1 MAEIY
6 EIVFPVFALAAIGYL
21 AVVTGLLPRESTDA
35 LAAFVF
41 NVAIP
46 VLLFRSLATAQFSDG
61 DPWAFWLTY
70 FPAVLVAW
78 AFAMVL
84 VAGIVKRGYRAS
96 IIAGVAAAFSNLL
109 LVGTPLA
116 ERAFGTAGLNIHL
129 LLVAVHLPVMLVIST
144 VLMEFAVR
152 WDGVET
158 SKLSWSSLV
167 LNLLKNLALNPIAI
181 GIVAGSAW
189 RATGVHIYAP
199 VGQVI
204 DLIGR
209 TAGPLALLALGMSF
223 VKYSIRGNW
232 QPAIFLG
239 LFSVV
244 LMPAVVLFMGTQVFH
259 LQPLWLKVAVLGA
272 ACPTGVNAYL
282 FAVHFKVAEGLSSSA
297 IVISALMSIISIPI
311 WLSILTAY

>member
-6 EIVFPVFALAAIGYL
+6 EVVFPIFALAAIGYL
-21 AVVTGLLPRESTDA
+21 SVISGLLPRESTDA

-46 VLLFRSLATAQFSDG
+46 VLLFRSLATAKFSDG
-61 DPWAFWLTY
+61 DPWALWLSY

-78 AFAMVL
+78 ILAVIL

-96 IIAGVAAAFSNLL
+96 IIAGVAAAFSNLM

-129 LLVAVHLPVMLVIST
+129 LLIAVHLPVMMVIST
-144 VLMEFAVR
+144 VLMEIAIR

-158 SKLSWSSLV
+158 SKLSWSSLS

-181 GIVAGSAW
+181 GIVAGSVW
-189 RATGVHIYAP
+189 RFTGVQIYTP

-239 LFSVV
+239 LFSVAV
-244 LMPAVVLFMGTQVFH
+244 MPAFVLFMGTQVFH

>member
-6 EIVFPVFALAAIGYL
+6 QIVFPVFALAAIGYL
-21 AVVTGLLPRESTDA
+21 SVVTGLLPRESTDA

-41 NVAIP
+41 NIAIP

-61 DPWAFWLTY
+61 DPWVFWLTY
-70 FPAVLVAW
+70 FPAVLLAW
-78 AFAMVL
+78 AMAIVL

-129 LLVAVHLPVMLVIST
+129 LLVAVHLPVMMVIST

-158 SKLSWSSLV
+158 SKLSWSGLAY
-167 LNLLKNLALNPIAI
+167 NLLKNLALNPIAI
-181 GIVAGSAW
+181 GIVAGSVW
-189 RATGVHIYAP
+189 RVTGVQFYAP
-199 VGQVI
+199 VEQVI

-239 LFSVV
+239 LFSVMV
-244 LMPAVVLFMGTQVFH
+244 LPAAVLFMGTQIFH
-259 LQPLWLKVAVLGA
+259 LPPLWLKIAVLGA

-282 FAVHFKVAEGLSSSA
+282 FAVHYKVAEGLSSST
-297 IVISALMSIISIPI
+297 IVISALMSIISIPF
-311 WLSILTAY
+311 WLTILTFY